1 MKITN
6 GPKFLFMHF
15 SKVPSKQS
23 MTTWWGRNSFDLLIF
38 WGLIISDN
46 SRNAEFVIF
55 VGQSLARL
63 ETF

>member
-1 MKITN
+1 MDQQ
-6 GPKFLFMHF
+6 
-15 SKVPSKQS
+15 QS
-23 MTTWWGRNSFDLLIF
+23 MTTWWSRNSLDLF
-38 WGLIISDN
+38 NFYGLIISDY